1 MSAAEPPAGLEPPAP
16 RHPLTHARIESMV
29 SRAIVLFGLVFG
41 ALDVPQLIA
50 QQHELR
56 QPFGWVQA
64 VALCAVLLWAVVAA
78 IAQRTIGAAT
88 IAFALLYLV
97 VLALWPATAAGH
109 DVDGTNWMWT
119 LCTVASAYAAVRLR
133 TPLAVAYALVA
144 PALFGVVLWLVTP
157 DRDGTQAL
165 LDSLYAAIVGCV
177 IVTIAALL
185 RGAASAVDAA
195 QRAALDGYERGVR
208 AHLGEA
214 ERVEVDALVHDSVLT
229 TLLAAANARTPE
241 AKRLAAQMARDA
253 LGHLSAS
260 TPHAAPERVT
270 GAERL
275 AAGIRS
281 AAASIPHRPDFHSE
295 GVLAARLPGNVAE
308 SLLSAT
314 VQAMRNS
321 SQHAGG
327 AEVTRTVA
335 FTGLG
340 ADGTGGLRIEIADD
354 GIGFDLDRVAP
365 RRLGLATS
373 IVQRV
378 EVVGGAAEVR
388 SAPGRGT
395 AITLTWPAPPEHGR
409 PAGASVG
416 ARRGAAP

>member
-1 MSAAEPPAGLEPPAP
+1 MSGAEPTAGLEPPAP

-41 ALDVPQLIA
+41 VLDVPPLIA

-56 QPFGWVQA
+56 QPLGWAQA
-64 VALCAVLLWAVVAA
+64 VALCACLLWAVVAA
-78 IAQRTIGAAT
+78 VAQRTLGAAT

-97 VLALWPATAAGH
+97 LLALWPATAAGSG
-109 DVDGTNWMWT
+109 VDGTPWMWT
-119 LCTVASAYAAVRLR
+119 LCTVASAYAAVRMR

-157 DRDGTQAL
+157 GRDGTQAL

-208 AHLGEA
+208 AQLGEA

-253 LGHLSAS
+253 LGHLSA
-260 TPHAAPERVT
+260 TTLEAAPEQVT
-270 GAERL
+270 DAERL
-275 AAGIRS
+275 VAGLRS
-281 AAASIPHRPDFHSE
+281 AAASILHAPSFRIE
-295 GVLAARLPGNVAE
+295 GALAARLPANVAE
-308 SLLSAT
+308 ALLAAT

-327 AEVTRTVA
+327 ADVTRTVTV
-335 FTGLG
+335 TGSG
-340 ADGTGGLRIEIADD
+340 AAGLRIEIADD
-354 GIGFDLDRVAP
+354 GVGFDLSRVAP

-395 AITLTWPAPPEHGR
+395 TITLSWPAPPDG
-409 PAGASVG
+409 PAGASAR